1 MEVLR
6 KLTGTWS
13 PSGNE
18 EPAAKLIK
26 EQIAGYVDEIT
37 TDALGNLIAHKKGVG
52 KKIMLSAHMD
62 EIGLIVVDIDDN
74 GFLRFAA
81 VGGVDVFPSLYQRVR
96 FANGTAGVVA
106 YEESLDEMKDLKFDK
121 MYIDIGAVSKE
132 EAMEKVSIGD
142 IAVFEGGL
150 ERLGG
155 AIMSKALDNRI
166 GVYVLIDV
174 IKQVTASPY
183 DLYFVFSSQEEVG
196 LRGAKAAA
204 FAIEPDVGIAI
215 DVTDTGDTPN
225 CKKMA
230 VKLGGGPAIKVKDSS
245 VICHP
250 KVRTALEA
258 AAKAD
263 GVAYQHEIMTDGGTD
278 AGAIH
283 TSRGGVMTGAVSI
296 PARYI
301 HTPSELVRVDDVNGT
316 IRLLAAFLKKDF
328 LFDAK

>member
-18 EPAAKLIK
+18 ESTVKLIK
-26 EQIAGYVDEIT
+26 EQITSCVDEIA
-37 TDALGNLIAHKKGVG
+37 TDALGNLIAHKKGAG
-52 KKIMLSAHMD
+52 KRLMLSAHMD
-62 EIGLIVVDIDDN
+62 EIGLMVISVDDH

-81 VGGVDVFPSLYQRVR
+81 VGGVDAFPSLYQRVR
-96 FANGTAGVVA
+96 FANGTVGVVA
-106 YEESLDEMKDLKFDK
+106 YEEALEEMKDLKLDK
-121 MYIDIGAVSKE
+121 MYIDIGAISKE

-150 ERLGG
+150 ERLGS
-155 AIMSKALDNRI
+155 AVVSKALDNRI

-174 IKQVTASPY
+174 IKQVKTSPY

-196 LRGAKAAA
+196 LRGARATA

-245 VICHP
+245 IICHP
-250 KVRTALEA
+250 KVRAALEA

-263 GVAYQHEIMTDGGTD
+263 GVAYQHEIMTAGGTD

-283 TSRGGVMTGAVSI
+283 TSRGGVITGAVSI

-301 HTPSELVRVDDVNGT
+301 HTPAEMVRVEDVNGA
-316 IRLLAAFLKKDF
+316 IKLLVSFLKKDF
-328 LFDAK
+328 LFDV